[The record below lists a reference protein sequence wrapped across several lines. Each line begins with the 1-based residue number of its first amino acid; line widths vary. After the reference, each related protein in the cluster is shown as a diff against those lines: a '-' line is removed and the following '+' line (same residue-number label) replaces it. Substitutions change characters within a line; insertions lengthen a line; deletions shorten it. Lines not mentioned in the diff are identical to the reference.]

1 MGWAWHKLYPQTT
14 GFFPE
19 CPADFICPSC
29 QGEPE
34 CSGTICYGYCP
45 NGQGICQLET
55 CIEVDGSDC
64 SWTIYPLPGVD
75 RYSRLGGSG
84 RPSLSQEL
92 GLLYCTSPNALTDV
106 NGDPRQINP
115 CDYEKNSAG
124 NAYYYASPSSPTSP
138 PAVIRKQ
145 PYAMAPGGQ
154 VSVPS
159 RFQVISG
166 FNRYRYTGYMAHG
179 ANCADEYSMVRV
191 ATRGANPEHA
201 QNLMVGSLPTTP
213 SGNIPYGVTGISG
226 MENSFGRQFP
236 LPDHVLTLPLFGGY
250 TAQYRVLPT
259 CTEGET
265 EPDPAWSV
273 GHYAPNPFG
282 TTGAQKGSF
291 SFQCY
296 NAHSYYNDNTSYEGR
311 AIGIPTCSVSSLLHA
326 IYYKI
331 HADMFETY
339 GGSFDPANINSKIRP
354 DWWKTV
360 DPTGISADGTQMVR
374 WVMNRFAEGVAAQ
387 GTDNPTDG
395 GLGANFLFPNIFLWD
410 EPLFTPAT
418 TEDRW
423 KHLFLIGN
431 ANILQ
436 DSSCSGHHGYSIDA
450 DPPCERHPARHH
462 FTLDEC
468 SHGSTGTI
476 RLHSGTPQTNA
487 NFIGYGYQPHRARYL
502 IVPGCNPNGSPC
514 YGRNPGFES
523 QGGHTGNIVTPDG
536 FSPGANASI
545 GRLRCTPYP
554 QTNFC
559 LQTLAFPGNLDLPE
573 LRKLCPDITTYFG
586 HLDVN
591 GVPKQGCDPS
601 KN

>member
-1 MGWAWHKLYPQTT
+1 
-14 GFFPE
+14 
-19 CPADFICPSC
+19 
-29 QGEPE
+29 
-34 CSGTICYGYCP
+34 
-45 NGQGICQLET
+45 
-55 CIEVDGSDC
+55 
-64 SWTIYPLPGVD
+64 
-75 RYSRLGGSG
+75 
-84 RPSLSQEL
+84 
-92 GLLYCTSPNALTDV
+92 
-106 NGDPRQINP
+106 
-115 CDYEKNSAG
+115 
-124 NAYYYASPSSPTSP
+124 
-138 PAVIRKQ
+138 
-145 PYAMAPGGQ
+145 
-154 VSVPS
+154 
-159 RFQVISG
+159 
-166 FNRYRYTGYMAHG
+166 
-179 ANCADEYSMVRV
+179 
-191 ATRGANPEHA
+191 
-201 QNLMVGSLPTTP
+201 
-213 SGNIPYGVTGISG
+213 
-226 MENSFGRQFP
+226 
-236 LPDHVLTLPLFGGY
+236 
-250 TAQYRVLPT
+250 
-259 CTEGET
+259 
-265 EPDPAWSV
+265 
-273 GHYAPNPFG
+273 
-282 TTGAQKGSF
+282 
-291 SFQCY
+291 
-296 NAHSYYNDNTSYEGR
+296 
-311 AIGIPTCSVSSLLHA
+311 
-326 IYYKI
+326 
-331 HADMFETY
+331 
-339 GGSFDPANINSKIRP
+339 
-354 DWWKTV
+354 
-360 DPTGISADGTQMVR
+360 
-374 WVMNRFAEGVAAQ
+374 MNRFAEGVAAQ

-559 LQTLAFPGNLDLPE
+559 LQTLAFPGNIDLPE